1 MKPER
6 TKRSPRDDTARAAA
20 DRQAREI
27 ERLQRENDRL
37 REQLDE
43 QAKRIADLERQ
54 LAHHAHVF
62 TFVHEEAVAPTN
74 NVAERALRTAVQW
87 RKIMFGNRR
96 AEGERAGAR
105 LLTVTRTCQLQQLHV
120 LAYLTAAIH
129 SHRRR
134 QPVASLLPK
143 RLTP

>member
-27 ERLQRENDRL
+27 ERRQRENDRL

-54 LAHHAHVF
+54 LALPPVPIICE
-62 TFVHEEAVAPTN
+62 TTSLV
-74 NVAERALRTAVQW
+74 
-87 RKIMFGNRR
+87 
-96 AEGERAGAR
+96 R
-105 LLTVTRTCQLQQLHV
+105 LV
-120 LAYLTAAIH
+120 
-129 SHRRR
+129 
-134 QPVASLLPK
+134 
-143 RLTP
+143 